1 MNLIIGN
8 INQEMKTF
16 IRNHNFTTNTL
27 VINKMCN
34 VKYLTDAITLYI
46 PFGIINRFGLV
57 SDTMVHVEE
66 LLISLNVKKIY
77 YGDVRNQEILNKL
90 SNMYCVEIELLNNK

>member
-16 IRNHNFTTNTL
+16 IRNHNFKANTL

-77 YGDVRNQEILNKL
+77 YGDVRNKEILNKL